1 MLFSVHNIRMIYR
14 MAYASCLNPSLWTR
28 PPPSLLCDSFG
39 STMRT
44 AMIDLRRAQ
53 IRLRR
58 SHRLIPVKVTRGEMC
73 WNLKHLKEKHK
84 WKATALYHKWMT
96 RACFTSEWLTEASIT
111 SEYDHSED
119 EGWMTLTKRTSLLDV
134 QWIWNEH
141 GIYDVWFRLF
151 LNQTSQITCDDES
164 HSRRGRNQ
172 IRRQG
177 VGLEN
182 IRHKRINLEKE
193 NQAQCENSRHIA
205 VVQTQSFH
213 GLFKVFHHDAELV
226 KTTYVCP

>member
-1 MLFSVHNIRMIYR
+1 
-14 MAYASCLNPSLWTR
+14 
-28 PPPSLLCDSFG
+28 
-39 STMRT
+39 
-44 AMIDLRRAQ
+44 
-53 IRLRR
+53 
-58 SHRLIPVKVTRGEMC
+58 MC

-111 SEYDHSED
+111 SEYDHSRD

-164 HSRRGRNQ
+164 HSRLGWDQ
-172 IRRQG
+172 IRRQ
-177 VGLEN
+177 GLEN
-182 IRHKRINLEKE
+182 IRHKKILEKE
-193 NQAQCENSRHIA
+193 NQAHSKNIGHFA
-205 VVQTQSFH
+205 VLQIQNFR
-213 GLFKVFHHDAELV
+213 GLVKVFHHDHELV

>member
-1 MLFSVHNIRMIYR
+1 
-14 MAYASCLNPSLWTR
+14 
-28 PPPSLLCDSFG
+28 
-39 STMRT
+39 
-44 AMIDLRRAQ
+44 
-53 IRLRR
+53 
-58 SHRLIPVKVTRGEMC
+58 MC

-111 SEYDHSED
+111 SGYDHSED

-141 GIYDVWFRLF
+141 GIYDVWFRLC

-164 HSRRGRNQ
+164 HSTLGRDQ

-193 NQAQCENSRHIA
+193 NQVNWKNRCGPKSELPWPCESVSPCWWTYQDNPHLSLVAILCYLYLSGDSELTRISQLCWACPEAILA
-205 VVQTQSFH
+205 VRKNMD
-213 GLFKVFHHDAELV
+213 LLKI
-226 KTTYVCP
+226 